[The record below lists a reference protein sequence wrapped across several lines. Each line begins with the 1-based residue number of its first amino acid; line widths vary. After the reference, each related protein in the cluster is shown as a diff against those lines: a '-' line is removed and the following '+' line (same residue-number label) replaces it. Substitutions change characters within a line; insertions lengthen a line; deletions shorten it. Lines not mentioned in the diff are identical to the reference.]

1 MVKRGQKR
9 TDSNHQDRVSHSQ
22 MDKLNR
28 RAKRRRRLRMIQFSF
43 LAVIVLIIAAI
54 VINLFV
60 VVKNMT
66 VENNTPYSTDELL
79 NQIGYHTGSGLYS
92 INSEKALK
100 LLSDK
105 YPYIK
110 SVSVH
115 QHFPTGVSICFEK
128 GAAVFCVATSEGQY
142 AYLNQDLKVL
152 QIADEADAQAVSVL
166 GFTVDDAVVGQVI
179 ENSDETMD
187 VELLQEVYA
196 GVVAEDLQ
204 QQLTEIDLTKKYDVK
219 LTVNGLISIEIGT
232 SENIQKKLQTAKLI
246 LQRNDP
252 TKKARINVK
261 NFEQGR
267 YTELETSDAES

>member
-1 MVKRGQKR
+1 MAAKERRSADLNKNR
-9 TDSNHQDRVSHSQ
+9 SSHSQ

-28 RAKRRRRLRMIQFSF
+28 RAKRRRRLRIIQFSF

-54 VINLFV
+54 VINLLV

-79 NQIGYHTGSGLYS
+79 NQMGYHTGSGLYS

-110 SVSVH
+110 SVSVQ

-128 GAAVFCVATSEGQY
+128 GAAIFCVTSSDGKHV
-142 AYLNQDLKVL
+142 YLHQDLKVL
-152 QIADEADAQAVSVL
+152 QIAYEADAQAVSVL
-166 GFTVDDAVVGQVI
+166 GITVDQAVVGQVI

-196 GVVAEDLQ
+196 GVVAEGLQ
-204 QQLTEIDLTKKYDVK
+204 QQLTEIDLTKNYDVK

-267 YTELETSDAES
+267 YTELENSDSGA

>member
-1 MVKRGQKR
+1 M
-9 TDSNHQDRVSHSQ
+9 H
-22 MDKLNR
+22 
-28 RAKRRRRLRMIQFSF
+28 

-54 VINLFV
+54 VINLLV

-79 NQIGYHTGSGLYS
+79 NQMGYHTGSGLYS

-110 SVSVH
+110 SVSVQ

-128 GAAVFCVATSEGQY
+128 GAAVFCVTSSDGKY
-142 AYLNQDLKVL
+142 VYLNQDLKVL

-166 GFTVDDAVVGQVI
+166 GITVDQAVVGQVI

-196 GVVAEDLQ
+196 GVVAEGLQ
-204 QQLTEIDLTKKYDVK
+204 QQLTEIDLTKNYDVK

-267 YTELETSDAES
+267 YTELETSDTGA

>member
-1 MVKRGQKR
+1 MAAKERRSADFNKNR
-9 TDSNHQDRVSHSQ
+9 SSHSQ

-28 RAKRRRRLRMIQFSF
+28 RAKRRRRLRIIQFSF

-54 VINLFV
+54 VINILV

-79 NQIGYHTGSGLYS
+79 NQMGYHTGSGLYS
-92 INSEKALK
+92 TNSEKALK

-110 SVSVH
+110 SVSVQ

-128 GAAVFCVATSEGQY
+128 GTAVFCVTSSDGKY
-142 AYLNQDLKVL
+142 VYLNQDLKVL

-166 GFTVDDAVVGQVI
+166 GITVDQAVVGQVI

-196 GVVAEDLQ
+196 GVVAEGLQ
-204 QQLTEIDLTKKYDVK
+204 QQLTEIDLTKNYDVK

-267 YTELETSDAES
+267 YTELETSDSGA

>member
-1 MVKRGQKR
+1 MAAKERRSADFNKNR
-9 TDSNHQDRVSHSQ
+9 SSHSQ

-28 RAKRRRRLRMIQFSF
+28 RAKRRRRLRIIQFSF

-54 VINLFV
+54 VINLLV

-110 SVSVH
+110 SVSVQ

-128 GAAVFCVATSEGQY
+128 GAAVFCVTASDGKY
-142 AYLNQDLKVL
+142 VYLNQDLKVL

-166 GFTVDDAVVGQVI
+166 GITVDQAVVGQVI

-196 GVVAEDLQ
+196 GIVAEGLQ
-204 QQLTEIDLTKKYDVK
+204 QQLTAIDLTKNYDVK

-267 YTELETSDAES
+267 YTELETSDAGA

>member
-1 MVKRGQKR
+1 MAAKERRSADLNKNR
-9 TDSNHQDRVSHSQ
+9 SSHSQ

-28 RAKRRRRLRMIQFSF
+28 RAKRRRRLRIIQFSF

-54 VINLFV
+54 VINLLV

-79 NQIGYHTGSGLYS
+79 NQMGYHTGSGLYS

-110 SVSVH
+110 SVSVQ

-128 GAAVFCVATSEGQY
+128 GAAAFCVTSSDGKY
-142 AYLNQDLKVL
+142 VYLNQDLKVL
-152 QIADEADAQAVSVL
+152 QIADEADTQAVSVL
-166 GFTVDDAVVGQVI
+166 GFTVDQAVVGQVI

-196 GVVAEDLQ
+196 GVVAEGLQ
-204 QQLTEIDLTKKYDVK
+204 QQLTEIDLTKNYDVK

-267 YTELETSDAES
+267 YTELETSDSGA

>member
-1 MVKRGQKR
+1 MAAKERRSADFNKNR
-9 TDSNHQDRVSHSQ
+9 SSHSQ

-28 RAKRRRRLRMIQFSF
+28 RAKRRRRLRIIQFSF

-54 VINLFV
+54 VINLLV

-79 NQIGYHTGSGLYS
+79 NQMGYHTGSGLYS

-110 SVSVH
+110 SVSVQ

-128 GAAVFCVATSEGQY
+128 GAAVFCVTSSDGKY
-142 AYLNQDLKVL
+142 VYLNQDLKVL

-166 GFTVDDAVVGQVI
+166 GITVDQAVVGQVI
-179 ENSDETMD
+179 ENSSETMD
-187 VELLQEVYA
+187 VELLQEVYD
-196 GVVAEDLQ
+196 GVVAEGLQ
-204 QQLTEIDLTKKYDVK
+204 QQLTEIDLTKNYDVK

-267 YTELETSDAES
+267 YTELETSDSGA